1 MLYAGSKRL
10 LGTSNQGTISVFVKY
25 DGLDFI
31 LITEGAYGQT
41 NSIKLTGEML
51 KNLDKFTNLLD
62 KELGE

>member
-10 LGTSNQGTISVFVKY
+10 IGTNKQGDIDTFVRY

-31 LITEGAYGQT
+31 LTTEGAYGQT

-62 KELGE
+62 KELG

>member
-10 LGTSNQGTISVFVKY
+10 LGTNKQWNIDTFVRY

-31 LITEGAYGQT
+31 LTTEGAYGQT
-41 NSIKLTGEML
+41 NLIKLTGEML

-62 KELGE
+62 KELG